1 MPQDIVHRTTTS
13 PREQAFDVT
22 TPLSS
27 RLLFRRPR
35 YLGGSGFLH
44 HLPFLF
50 WLTDTIRP
58 RSVVQLGALDPVP
71 YFALCQAMDKLDL
84 ESRCA
89 GICLDGPVP
98 EATERYNAD
107 TYGEF
112 SRLRAA
118 EVETAANGIAD
129 KSVDLLLVDG
139 VPDEALI
146 GALMRTWPRRLSSRA
161 VVALHGTRGED
172 YLSGPALE
180 FLDNIRAT
188 YPTVTL
194 EGGTGLTLVL
204 YGAARND
211 RLLRLAELQPGHAG
225 FSEAH
230 MVFRRLGDASHFEWE
245 SRRAGGAEKAE
256 AGKAKAAEAR
266 LHELE
271 AGLKEMSGAFE
282 ERARQASA
290 AQVKLFRLETEIA
303 EARAQAEAAETGR
316 KELETRVATLEARA
330 GAAEKQVEE
339 ARLAEQRV
347 RREHEAELER
357 GQAEA
362 GRQGAELARE
372 RELRQALEQE
382 LSARDERIAALEKD
396 GGAGAQ
402 WQDRLAALAG
412 QMSLLT
418 RELEK
423 EQELRLLQ
431 GEDLSDARAR
441 AREAEAA
448 LATVQAHAETMEQLN
463 QDLMNSTFWKMTGPA
478 RKVVNT
484 LRGN

>member
-22 TPLSS
+22 T
-27 RLLFRRPR
+27 RLMFRRPR

-44 HLPFLF
+44 HLPLLF

-58 RSVVQLGALDPVP
+58 RSVMQLGELDPVP

-84 ESRCA
+84 DSRCA

-107 TYGEF
+107 TYSEF

-129 KSVDLLLVDG
+129 KSVDLLLVDR
-139 VPDEALI
+139 VPDEELI

-161 VVALHGTRGED
+161 VVALHGTKGED

-245 SRRAGGAEKAE
+245 SRRAGRAEKAE
-256 AGKAKAAEAR
+256 AGKAEAAETR
-266 LHELE
+266 LRELE
-271 AGLKEMSGAFE
+271 AELKEMTGAFE
-282 ERARQASA
+282 ERAAQASA
-290 AQVKLFRLETEIA
+290 AQMKLFRL
-303 EARAQAEAAETGR
+303 ETGR
-316 KELETRVATLEARA
+316 KELEAERDALAGDLKDRTAELAGLRDALEESRRAGETLEARA
-330 GAAEKQVEE
+330 GAAETQV
-339 ARLAEQRV
+339 AA
-347 RREHEAELER
+347 LER
-357 GQAEA
+357 
-362 GRQGAELARE
+362 
-372 RELRQALEQE
+372 E

-396 GGAGAQ
+396 GGAGSQ
-402 WQDRLAALAG
+402 WQDRLATLTG

-441 AREAEAA
+441 AREAEEA
-448 LATVQAHAETMEQLN
+448 LAEVKAHAESMEQLN
-463 QDLMNSTFWKMTGPA
+463 RDLMNSTFWKMTGPA
-478 RKVVNT
+478 RKVVST